1 MELQSW
7 SGWGRAVSPVTVSGA
22 WFSSESVKG
31 SRLTKTRNPLTS
43 SSADLPP
50 MPDPSGA
57 TAATTSPSR

>member
-1 MELQSW
+1 MELRSW

-31 SRLTKTRNPLTS
+31 SRLTKTRNPLMS

-50 MPDPSGA
+50 MPDPSE
-57 TAATTSPSR
+57 